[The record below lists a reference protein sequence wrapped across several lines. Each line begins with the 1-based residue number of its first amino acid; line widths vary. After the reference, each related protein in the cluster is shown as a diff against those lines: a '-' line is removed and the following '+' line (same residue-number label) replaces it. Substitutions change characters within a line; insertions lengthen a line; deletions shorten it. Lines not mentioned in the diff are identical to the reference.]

1 MLEMPESWNPCQEKL
16 QTGCRTSSGERSML
30 PSEKLKGD
38 GDLKNIFDIRHGEA
52 YFGLFPAGFRYCFDL
67 LLKDLRGDTPTRVTR

>member
-1 MLEMPESWNPCQEKL
+1 
-16 QTGCRTSSGERSML
+16 ML